1 MPLNAVGLTGSLF
14 LASRITAPMPSPTL
28 PCHIPEKRNGE
39 SAAFPTSNRTGIIEK
54 ETTAAIMYSA
64 GGWPKNLNIL
74 YPPMNALEHN
84 NLRIMN
90 RLGAVSPA
98 WNEVA
103 AVWRTTCG
111 AMSHR
116 LARRSASVYREHFD
130 FSIYFNEVC
139 STVFGKSKF
148 YLGISEEVEFCERVS
163 VTFRGGMDRKAR
175 VVDARSSMPLH
186 RGAFPKFWP
195 HGFLLATARE
205 RALFGLTYIAS
216 LALRLFA
223 LTTSLIFFSHH
234 GVAVAGWAHRM
245 RLAWRGCVVAL
256 ERAWRHTAPCRGCRR
271 PCGRMDV
278 RPGCLAPCPV
288 FGALPGFSR
297 PRLCAHRQ
305 AGHGP
310 DGGAYWRGAGATSAL
325 ACRELHTCCG
335 APGRRAR
342 HGLPWL
348 AGDCT
353 PGCGAT
359 IISDH
364 MHPSSC
370 PAPLAVCQIP
380 LPVTPVGKWSIR
392 RGFYRPIF

>member
-175 VVDARSSMPLH
+175 VVDARSSMPLR

-195 HGFLLATARE
+195 HGFLVATARE

-223 LTTSLIFFSHH
+223 LTTSLIFFGHH

-288 FGALPGFSR
+288 F
-297 PRLCAHRQ
+297 
-305 AGHGP
+305 
-310 DGGAYWRGAGATSAL
+310 
-325 ACRELHTCCG
+325 
-335 APGRRAR
+335 RAR
-342 HGLPWL
+342 VFAHTARPATGRMEAPTGVGLVRHRLWL
-348 AGDCT
+348 AGNYTPAVARLGAGRGTDCLGLRGIAHLAVAQRGRGRGT
-353 PGCGAT
+353 DCLGLLGIAHLAVAQRSFQITCIRHPVQ
-359 IISDH
+359 
-364 MHPSSC
+364 HPSRY
-370 PAPLAVCQIP
+370 A
-380 LPVTPVGKWSIR
+380 R
-392 RGFYRPIF
+392 YRYR